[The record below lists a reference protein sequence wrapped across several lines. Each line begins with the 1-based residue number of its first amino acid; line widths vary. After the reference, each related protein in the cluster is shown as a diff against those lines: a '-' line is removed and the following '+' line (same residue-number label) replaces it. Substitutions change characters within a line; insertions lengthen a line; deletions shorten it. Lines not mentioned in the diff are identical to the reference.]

1 MNNSVAAGRIG
12 GRRVLLGVTMS
23 ALLLSA
29 CGGGVG
35 GAYTGGERDFQVATR
50 WASFAEAP
58 RLVDDGWLRSFDQ
71 QQLVALV
78 NEALVN
84 NRDIRVAAARLAE
97 AQARARQAG
106 ADAVPSLDASLRG
119 ARRENAADSVDF
131 GLNVSWEADLWGR
144 VSGNRRAAALDA
156 LSQAALYEAAR
167 QSIAAQVVQAWIAIN
182 RNRMLIDVT
191 QREVAQRQQFLNDVQ
206 ARVAEQATLA
216 VDANRAQADL
226 ALARARLAAQR
237 GALPVSVRALEVLLG
252 RYPSGTLET
261 SGRLPTLPPRPNVG
275 LPSQLLERRP
285 DVVAAEREVAAA
297 FYRRSE
303 AQAARLP
310 RLTLSGG
317 LTSSQGSLGAALDP
331 DNIVWN
337 IVGGLIAPILDGGRL
352 QEQVRIATARQ
363 AAALASYGNTALTAF
378 REVEDALTAEQ
389 ALSRELGFLSRAES
403 ELRDA
408 ISLEEDRYLLGEVV
422 QSVVS
427 DARLSYYNVQ
437 RNQIDLQAQLLVN
450 RVRLYLA
457 LGGSFTVPAVVA
469 DPAAV
474 VVVAAAE

>member
-1 MNNSVAAGRIG
+1 MNKTVAGATTG

-29 CGGGVG
+29 CGGGAGVYSG
-35 GAYTGGERDFQVATR
+35 GSPDFQVATR
-50 WASFAEAP
+50 WASFADDP
-58 RLVDDGWLRSFDQ
+58 RLVDDGWLRSFGNSR
-71 QQLVALV
+71 LVALV
-78 NEALVN
+78 NEALAN
-84 NRDIRVAAARLAE
+84 NRDIRIAAARLAE

-106 ADAVPSLDASLRG
+106 AEAVPSLDASLQGRS
-119 ARRENAADSVDF
+119 RENADDTV
-131 GLNVSWEADLWGR
+131 GLGLDVSWEADLWGR
-144 VSGNRRAAALDA
+144 ISGARRAAALDA

-167 QSIAAQVVQAWIAIN
+167 QSIAAQVVQSWIAIN

-226 ALARARLAAQR
+226 ALARARLASQR
-237 GALPVSVRALEVLLG
+237 GALPQSIRALEVLLG
-252 RYPSGTLET
+252 RYPAGTLET
-261 SGRLPTLPPRPNVG
+261 SGRLPPLPPRPAVG

-310 RLTLSGG
+310 RLTLSGE
-317 LTSSQGSLGAALDP
+317 LTSSEGSLGAALDP

-363 AAALASYGNTALTAF
+363 AAALASYGETALTAF
-378 REVEDALTAEQ
+378 REVENALTAEQ
-389 ALSRELGFLSRAES
+389 ALQRELGFLSRAER
-403 ELRDA
+403 ELRAA
-408 ISLEEDRYLLGEVV
+408 ISLEEDRYLLGEIV
-422 QSVVS
+422 QSIVS
-427 DARLSYYNVQ
+427 DARLSYYNVL
-437 RNQIDLQAQLLVN
+437 RSQIDLQAELLAN
-450 RVRLYLA
+450 RVELYLA
-457 LGGSFTVPAVVA
+457 LGGSFAVPASA
-469 DPAAV
+469 AAPDAV
-474 VVVAAAE
+474 VVAVVE